1 MSLDW
6 PNRSNFSDALG
17 FELVEREDGRAVM
30 QVRVEER
37 HCNTMGAAHGGLM
50 TSLIDAV
57 SGAAVAR
64 QPSID
69 GKAVSTVS
77 VNVTFVGPSLLG
89 DRVTV
94 TAQRK
99 GRGKRLLTCHVEAV
113 NQEGEIVAI
122 GVVTLRVRSG
132 DGKFERPTSR

>member
-1 MSLDW
+1 MALDW
-6 PNRSNFSDALG
+6 PNRSKFSDALG
-17 FELVEREDGRAVM
+17 FELMEREDGRAVM
-30 QVRVEER
+30 QVTVEER

-50 TSLIDAV
+50 TSVMDAV

-89 DRVTV
+89 DRLTV
-94 TAQRK
+94 TAERK
-99 GRGKRLLTCHVEAV
+99 GKGKRLLTCDVEAT
-113 NQEGEIVAI
+113 NQDGEIVAI
-122 GVVTLRVRSG
+122 GIVTLRVRSS
-132 DGKFERPTSR
+132 DGKFERRRAR

>member
-1 MSLDW
+1 MALDW
-6 PNRSNFSDALG
+6 PNRSKFSDALG

-30 QVRVEER
+30 QVTVEER

-50 TSLIDAV
+50 TSVMDAV

-64 QPSID
+64 QPSIH

-89 DRVTV
+89 DRLRV

-99 GRGKRLLTCHVEAV
+99 GTGKRLLTCDVEAI
-113 NQEGEIVAI
+113 NQDGEIVAI
-122 GVVTLRVRSG
+122 GIVTLRVRSS
-132 DGKFERPTSR
+132 DGQFERRKT